1 MVARCLAA
9 ATLVLLA
16 GGCDDGG
23 PSDAERRAA
32 LTAACVRVA
41 GVIDSLPAPTSVGAL
56 SAQLDDVQAA
66 VASGRADLAE
76 LDAPADLQAALEAV
90 ATRIDGLATAAATFD
105 LDALRAAATAAE
117 PDLDGLDA
125 TAASTGAAGCTSES
139 LGRVTFVYALELTDG

>member
-1 MVARCLAA
+1 
-9 ATLVLLA
+9 VLLA
-16 GGCDDGG
+16 GGCDSGE
-23 PSDAERRAA
+23 SDAERRAA

-41 GVIDSLPAPTSVGAL
+41 GVIDSFPAPTSVGAL

-90 ATRIDGLATAAATFD
+90 AGRIDALASAAATSD

-139 LGRVTFVYALELTDG
+139 WGRVTFIDALELASG